1 MWFRGWKY
9 LCASC
14 IKLKHCALAT
24 PPGLEVEFEV
34 IPPPACHVWI
44 GPTLMTNYGL
54 TEHAPRAEWHQCR
67 GILPHCGG
75 PKTPLLP
82 FSCLSL
88 DLEDQ
93 CGGTEN
99 EDTLKIPFLDVAI
112 TRDSEVE
119 HSSPCKEVTQH
130 PAEVLTNCVV
140 RGVLVAHAVF

>member
-1 MWFRGWKY
+1 M
-9 LCASC
+9 
-14 IKLKHCALAT
+14 
-24 PPGLEVEFEV
+24 
-34 IPPPACHVWI
+34 
-44 GPTLMTNYGL
+44 
-54 TEHAPRAEWHQCR
+54 
-67 GILPHCGG
+67 PHCGG